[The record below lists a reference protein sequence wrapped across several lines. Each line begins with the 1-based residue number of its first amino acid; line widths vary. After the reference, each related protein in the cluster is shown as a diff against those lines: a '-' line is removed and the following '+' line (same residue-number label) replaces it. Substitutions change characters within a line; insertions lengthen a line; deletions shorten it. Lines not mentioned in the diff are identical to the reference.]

1 MNATKMVQCSVC
13 LVVLCGALRAAPAHW
28 RENIVYQTT
37 AGKAQPAV
45 LLPGITSAVPP
56 AKLPPPAQVMVTQA
70 PPPAPAMMA
79 QASPLAAM
87 HTSATPALNK
97 GTLSALQSAHDA
109 TATPLTTTTPAPVT
123 RGAITAPVAR
133 GLSTTSKAAATTR
146 GARTALR
153 RASGSVDHFVDR
165 NNDGYDDR
173 ASALDL

>member
-1 MNATKMVQCSVC
+1 MNVTKMVQCGLC
-13 LVVLCGALRAAPAHW
+13 LAVLCGVLSAAPAHW

-56 AKLPPPAQVMVTQA
+56 APALATPPAT
-70 PPPAPAMMA
+70 PATTT
-79 QASPLAAM
+79 
-87 HTSATPALNK
+87 TSATPALNK

-109 TATPLTTTTPAPVT
+109 TATPLVTTTTPTPAT
-123 RGAITAPVAR
+123 RATTTPVATATPR
-133 GLSTTSKAAATTR
+133 GLSTTSKAAGASR
-146 GARTALR
+146 SARTSLR

-173 ASALDL
+173 TSSLDL

>member
-13 LVVLCGALRAAPAHW
+13 LAVLCGALRAAPAHW
-28 RENIVYQTT
+28 RENIAYQTT

-45 LLPGITSAVPP
+45 LLPGITSAVP
-56 AKLPPPAQVMVTQA
+56 A
-70 PPPAPAMMA
+70 APAMAAPAMA
-79 QASPLAAM
+79 AAPAAAM
-87 HTSATPALNK
+87 PTAATPALNK

-109 TATPLTTTTPAPVT
+109 TATPLVTTTMPTPVT
-123 RGAITAPVAR
+123 RATAAPVVTVATR
-133 GLSTTSKAAATTR
+133 GLSTTSKAAGATR
-146 GARTALR
+146 GARTSLR